1 MVICRIGS
9 SRMEVDERE
18 CLASILA
25 IRVEVQCSSVGVA
38 GSDKTEALK
47 MPPLSDLLINGQES
61 YEGNECI

>member
-1 MVICRIGS
+1 MVLCRIGS
-9 SRMEVDERE
+9 FRMEVDEKE

-25 IRVEVQCSSVGVA
+25 IRVEVPCLSVGVA
-38 GSDKTEALK
+38 GNGKSEALK

>member
-1 MVICRIGS
+1 
-9 SRMEVDERE
+9 METDEKE

-25 IRVEVQCSSVGVA
+25 IRVEVLCLSVGVA
-38 GSDKTEALK
+38 GNGKIEALK